1 MNTGNQDDAPAA
13 VELRVL
19 IVEDS
24 EIDAQLLVRELRRF
38 GYAPAWERV
47 DAPDALQAALV
58 RQPWDLVLA
67 DYSMPRFSGLDA
79 LDLVNASTLG
89 VPFILVSGTIGEETA
104 VAAMRA
110 GASDYLLKDRLT
122 RLGAAVRR
130 SLLEAGQR
138 RARREAEERLRLLFH
153 AVEQSPAMIAIT
165 DAAGNIEYVNPRFT
179 AVTGYTRDAVLGS
192 NSRILKSGHTSPA
205 EYAQLWKTIT
215 AGGEWRGEFFN
226 RRRNGES
233 FWESAA
239 ISPVRDDAGQITH
252 FIKVA
257 EDITER
263 KRMDEALRKL
273 EAQLRRAQKT
283 EALGELAGGI
293 AHDFNSF
300 LGAVIINAQLAR
312 SASEAAPQVA
322 DHLDQVIAASR
333 QAAGL
338 ARQMLTFSRRGEQQR
353 CPIQLGP
360 SVLETLRL
368 LRASLPA
375 GNDVEIDVS
384 PVGRTVV
391 ADAAQVQQ
399 LVVNLWTNA
408 CHALTGTG
416 GRIVVSLADVD
427 VDAEMAA
434 KHVGLNAG
442 PYVRLTVRD
451 SGCGMAPDVQEQI
464 FEPFF
469 STKPEGQGTGLGL
482 PVVQSI
488 MTGHQGAIVVDSR
501 PQAGTAMHLFFPAQ
515 RQLAEVAA
523 PVLEKP
529 SPCGGGER
537 ILLVDDHALVR
548 DAMRSLLEQL
558 GYRVTGIGSP
568 LEALAA
574 FRAHPQDFDLV
585 LTDLSMNEMNGA
597 ELARE
602 LLAARPDVPIIISS
616 GYELAGVAQHLR
628 DLGIREVLTKPVQR
642 ECLAD
647 AVMRALGQDDRQKR
661 TRPS

>member
-1 MNTGNQDDAPAA
+1 PNEAPAA
-13 VELRVL
+13 GELRVL

-24 EIDAQLLVRELRRF
+24 EIDAQLLVRELQRF
-38 GYAPAWERV
+38 GYAPEWERV
-47 DAPDALQAALV
+47 DDPKALQAALV
-58 RQPWDLVLA
+58 RQSWDLVLA

-79 LDLVNASTLG
+79 LDLVNASKLG

-104 VAAMRA
+104 VSAMRA
-110 GASDYLLKDRLT
+110 GASD
-122 RLGAAVRR
+122 GAAVRR
-130 SLLEAGQR
+130 SLLEAEQR
-138 RARREAEERLRLLFH
+138 RARRQAEDRLRLLFH
-153 AVEQSPAMIAIT
+153 AVEQSPAMITIT
-165 DAAGNIEYVNPRFT
+165 DPAGSIEYVNPRFT
-179 AVTGYTRDAVLGS
+179 TLTGYTLDMLLGR

-205 EYAQLWKTIT
+205 EYERLWKTIA
-215 AGGEWRGEFFN
+215 AGGEWWGEFSN
-226 RRRNGES
+226 RRKNGEL

-239 ISPVRDDAGQITH
+239 ISPVRDDLGQITH

-273 EAQLRRAQKT
+273 ESQLRRAQKT

-293 AHDFNSF
+293 AHDFNNF
-300 LGAVIINAQLAR
+300 LGAVIMNAQLAR
-312 SASEAAPQVA
+312 STGAPDTQNA
-322 DHLDQVIAASR
+322 EYLDQVIAASR

-338 ARQMLTFSRRGEQQR
+338 ARQMLTFSRRGEQRR

-360 SVLETLRL
+360 PVLETLRL

-375 GNDVEIDVS
+375 GSEVEIDVR
-384 PVGRTVV
+384 PGGRMVL

-399 LVVNLWTNA
+399 VVVNLWTNA
-408 CHALTGTG
+408 CHALAESG

-427 VDAEMAA
+427 VDTEMAA
-434 KHVGLNAG
+434 QHSGLTAG

-451 SGCGMAPDVQEQI
+451 SGCGMPPEIQEQI

-501 PQAGTAMHLFFPAQ
+501 PQAGTAMHLFFPAE
-515 RQLAEVAA
+515 RPAAAAA
-523 PVLEKP
+523 PALEKP
-529 SPCGGGER
+529 PPGGSGER

-558 GYRVTGIGSP
+558 GYRAIDFGRP

-574 FRAHPQDFDLV
+574 FRAHPHDFDLV
-585 LTDLSMNEMNGA
+585 LTDLSMSEMNGA

-602 LLAARPDVPIIISS
+602 LLIARPDIPVIISS

-628 DLGIREVLTKPVQR
+628 DLGIREVLTKPIQR
-642 ECLAD
+642 EGLA
-647 AVMRALGQDDRQKR
+647 AALMRALGQGDRQKPIG
-661 TRPS
+661 PS